1 MSHPQSDSYTE
12 ATLLCRRRETMRRT
26 RDVLLPA
33 VVLLAGC
40 HGTLEPAQP
49 PVDAVGTN
57 LAYVYEAIDTLFG
70 EHVTAE
76 RGLVDYDAV
85 YADPLLQRVRDSIAT
100 FDLSSVESP
109 ADSLALL
116 INAYNIAVI
125 YHLRDYGFDP
135 TANNF
140 ALFNSLDIVVA
151 GQYLTLDELEKTSP
165 SHIKGFDEPR
175 THFALVCAALSCPP
189 LMNRAYRGDSLWVQ
203 LDRRT
208 TAFLNDSEFTRIDP
222 ASGSVQV
229 SRLFQWYA
237 NDFAGFVRDTTRPE
251 LLAPKAG
258 GTVADFVASY
268 ITDPAKA
275 AAVRANSLQFLPY
288 DWTVNRQ

>member
-1 MSHPQSDSYTE
+1 
-12 ATLLCRRRETMRRT
+12 MRRA

-33 VVLLAGC
+33 VVLLLTGC

-57 LAYVYEAIDTLFG
+57 MAFVYDAIDTLLG
-70 EHVTAE
+70 EYVTAE

-85 YADPLLQRVRDSIAT
+85 YADPLLKRVYDSIAT
-100 FDLSSVESP
+100 FDLSSVETRT
-109 ADSLALL
+109 DSLAFL

-135 TANNF
+135 TANSF

-151 GQYLTLDELEKTSP
+151 GEYLTLDELEKTSP
-165 SHIKGFDEPR
+165 THIKRFGEPR

-189 LMNRAYRGDSLWVQ
+189 LMNAAYRGDSLYAQ

-208 TAFLNDSEFTRIDP
+208 AAFLNDSKFTRIDP
-222 ASGSVQV
+222 GAGTAGV
-229 SRLFQWYA
+229 SRLFDWYA
-237 NDFAGFVRDTTRPE
+237 SDYAGHVRAPGSE
-251 LLAPKAG
+251 LLLAPKAG
-258 GTVADFVASY
+258 GTVRDFIASY
-268 ITDPAKA
+268 VTDQAKA
-275 AAVRANSLQFLPY
+275 ATVRSGDLQYLPY